1 MAEFVHG
8 CTGGAIETEEDR
20 EPLVAVQGLVKRYDR
35 KSVVDGVTLTVRAG
49 EICGLVG
56 ANGSGKTS
64 TLRMLAGIL
73 RPDGGHG
80 RVLGF
85 DLLRNAARV
94 RELVGYMSQR
104 SSLYADL
111 SVSENLRFRAEI
123 HGLRDARTAVAA
135 AIREFGFV
143 PWARSPAG
151 LLSEGW
157 MRRVQLAAALLH
169 SPRLVLLDEPTAG
182 LDAVARQETWRHVEG
197 LASAGAGV
205 IVSTHD
211 LGDAE
216 RCSHAAFF
224 AEGRIV
230 AVGTPAEIAAGAPA
244 AVFLLSGGDVH
255 RLAKDVTA
263 VAGVVTSYP
272 QGESLRVIADP
283 LAALQLSRLAASRG
297 ASFTSTRARLEDA
310 VLARLLATGW
320 RQT

>member
-1 MAEFVHG
+1 MAELIHHS
-8 CTGGAIETEEDR
+8 TGSAIETEEDR
-20 EPLVAVQGLVKRYDR
+20 EPLVAVQGLAKRYDR
-35 KSVVDGVTLTVRAG
+35 KSVIEGVTLTVRAG
-49 EICGLVG
+49 EICSLVG

-73 RPDGGHG
+73 RPDCGYGH
-80 RVLGF
+80 VLGF
-85 DLLRNAARV
+85 DLLRNAV
-94 RELVGYMSQR
+94 RIRGLVGYMSQQ

-111 SVSENLRFRAEI
+111 SVSENLRFRSAI
-123 HGLRDARTAVAA
+123 YGLRDTRVAVAA
-135 AIREFGFV
+135 AIRAFGLV
-143 PWARSPAG
+143 SWARSPVG

-157 MRRVQLAAALLH
+157 VRRVQLAAALLH

-182 LDAVARQETWRHVEG
+182 LDGVARQEVWRHIEA

-211 LGDAE
+211 LADAE

-224 AEGRIV
+224 ADGRVV
-230 AVGTPAEIAAGAPA
+230 AVGTPAAIAASAPA
-244 AVFLLSGGDVH
+244 AVFLLSGCDVY
-255 RLAKDVTA
+255 RLAEEVTA

-283 LAALQLSRLAASRG
+283 LAALQLSRLATRRG

-310 VLARLLATGW
+310 VLARLLVMGW
-320 RQT
+320 RPR